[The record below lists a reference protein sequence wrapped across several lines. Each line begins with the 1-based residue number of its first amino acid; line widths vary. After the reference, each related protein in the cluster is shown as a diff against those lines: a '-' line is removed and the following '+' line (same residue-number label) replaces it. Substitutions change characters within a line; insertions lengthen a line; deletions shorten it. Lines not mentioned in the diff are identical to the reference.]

1 MLRKKEP
8 LVELKM
14 RANGVKCLLEM
25 LAEECLIVS
34 GEDFNITV
42 LVIPWLEYYVQTWTS
57 YLKQDHFLNVAHLKK
72 IQKSTVHSEHNIQTV
87 SL

>member
-14 RANGVKCLLEM
+14 RVNGVKCLLEM

-42 LVIPWLEYYVQTWTS
+42 LVIPWLEYY
-57 YLKQDHFLNVAHLKK
+57 
-72 IQKSTVHSEHNIQTV
+72 IQT
-87 SL
+87 